1 MAALGW
7 ILIILLFV
15 VGMAG
20 AVYPVLPGVVAV
32 YFAFF
37 VYGWF
42 FSFEP
47 FGWFFWIIQ
56 TLIVVV
62 LLVADY
68 LVGAWGVKKF
78 GGSKLS
84 VWLSTIGIIIGPFV
98 IPAFGLV
105 LGPLLGAMIGELI
118 KGETISK
125 AFKVG
130 VGSVVGLFSSIV
142 VKILLQ
148 LAMIVVF
155 IIWILMF

>member
-1 MAALGW
+1 MTVLGW
-7 ILIILLFV
+7 ILVIALFA

-20 AVYPVLPGVVAV
+20 AVYPVLPGVLAV

-47 FGWFFWIIQ
+47 FGVFFWVIQ

-62 LLVADY
+62 LMVADY
-68 LVGAWGVKKF
+68 AVGAWGVKKF

-118 KGETISK
+118 KGEPLSK
-125 AFKVG
+125 SFKVG
-130 VGSVVGLFSSIV
+130 IGSVVGLFSSIV
-142 VKILLQ
+142 VKVILQ
-148 LAMIVVF
+148 LVMIIVF
-155 IIWILMF
+155 IIWIVAN

>member
-7 ILIILLFV
+7 ILIILLFA

-84 VWLSTIGIIIGPFV
+84 VWLSTIGIIVGPFI

-105 LGPLLGAMIGELI
+105 LGPLLGAMIGEMI
-118 KGETISK
+118 KGEPISK

-148 LAMIVVF
+148 LVMIVVF

>member
-1 MAALGW
+1 MVTALGW
-7 ILIILLFV
+7 ILIVALFII
-15 VGMAG
+15 GMAG
-20 AVYPVLPGVVAV
+20 TIYPILPGVVAI

-42 FSFEP
+42 FSFEE

-84 VWLSTIGIIIGPFV
+84 VWLSTIGIIVGPFV
-98 IPAFGLV
+98 IPAFGLL
-105 LGPLLGAMIGELI
+105 LGPFIGALIGELI
-118 KGETISK
+118 KGETFSK
-125 AFKVG
+125 AVKVAI
-130 VGSVVGLFSSIV
+130 GSVVGLFSSIV
-142 VKILLQ
+142 VKIVLQ
-148 LAMIVVF
+148 VAMIIVF
-155 IIWILMF
+155 IIWII

>member
-1 MAALGW
+1 MIDVLGW
-7 ILIILLFV
+7 IIVIALFV

-20 AVYPVLPGVVAV
+20 AIYPVLPGVLAI

-42 FSFEP
+42 FTFEE
-47 FGWFFWIIQ
+47 FGPFFWIIQ

-62 LLVADY
+62 LMVADY

-84 VWLSTIGIIIGPFV
+84 VWLSTIGIIVGPFV

-105 LGPLLGAMIGELI
+105 IGPLAGALIGELI
-118 KGETISK
+118 RGESFSK
-125 AFKVG
+125 AIKVAF
-130 VGSVVGLFSSIV
+130 GSVVGLFSSIV
-142 VKILLQ
+142 VKIILQ
-148 LAMIVVF
+148 VVMIIVF
-155 IIWILMF
+155 IIWII

>member
-1 MAALGW
+1 MVTALGW
-7 ILIILLFV
+7 ILIIALFII
-15 VGMAG
+15 GMAG
-20 AVYPVLPGVVAV
+20 AIYPILPGVLAI

-42 FSFEP
+42 FSFEE

-56 TLIVVV
+56 SLIVVV

-84 VWLSTIGIIIGPFV
+84 VWLSTIGIIVGPFI

-105 LGPLLGAMIGELI
+105 LGPLLGALIGELI
-118 KGETISK
+118 KGESFSK
-125 AFKVG
+125 AIKVAI
-130 VGSVVGLFSSIV
+130 GSVVGLFSSIV
-142 VKILLQ
+142 VKIVLQ
-148 LAMIVVF
+148 VLMIIVF
-155 IIWILMF
+155 IIWII